1 MTRWRMGEMHSE
13 LKEGRDALAMIHL
26 YGPQE
31 SGGSLSAAQQ
41 LIGPLLL
48 QVEVATP
55 ASATNHKHY
64 CSDRRNHE
72 SDGKTSDDSP
82 PPIHHCGSH

>member
-1 MTRWRMGEMHSE
+1 VR
-13 LKEGRDALAMIHL
+13 LNEGRDALAMIHL

-31 SGGSLSAAQQ
+31 SGGSISAAQQ

-55 ASATNHKHY
+55 ASATNHKNY
-64 CSDRRNHE
+64 CSDCRNNE

-82 PPIHHCGSH
+82 LPFTTAAVIGRIVTSK